1 MKYGYARVSTDG
13 QSVTAQVATLRKH
26 GAGKVFGEVASGAK
40 TNRAQLRRVLDQLD
54 AGDVLLVTRLDRLAR
69 STRDLLNTLAA
80 IADRKAGFRSLGD
93 TWADTTT
100 PHGRLMLT
108 VLGGLAEF
116 ERDLIRAR
124 TGEGR
129 ARAVARGQRMGRPP
143 KLTPHQKQE
152 AIKRRDTGDETLADI
167 ARSYNVS
174 PATISRLTAQERR
187 PLLLTFSRQHLLRIR
202 WRIRKSYVER
212 IKV

>member
-1 MKYGYARVSTDG
+1 MKYGYARVSSDG
-13 QSVTAQVATLRKH
+13 Q
-26 GAGKVFGEVASGAK
+26 
-40 TNRAQLRRVLDQLD
+40 
-54 AGDVLLVTRLDRLAR
+54 GDVLTVTRLDRLAR

-80 IADRKAGFRSLGD
+80 ITGKKAGFKSLGD

-100 PHGRLMLT
+100 SHGRLMLT

-129 ARAVARGQRMGRPP
+129 ARAVARGQKMGRPF
-143 KLTPHQKQE
+143 KLTDHQKHE
-152 AIKRRDTGDETLADI
+152 AIKRREQGETLADI

-174 PATISRLTAQERR
+174 PATISRLAAWCYY
-187 PLLLTFSRQHLLRIR
+187 LHL
-202 WRIRKSYVER
+202 ED
-212 IKV
+212 IKPNLFMIDCVHEGNGTRSSSMTSQYW